1 MPSWREWLLRVWGSV
16 HGGRS
21 DRDLE
26 EELRFHLDSATED
39 ARRRDDGAATAARVR
54 QVRLSVG
61 GVAQS
66 IELMRD
72 QERWPWLEDA
82 RRDLRQTYRMLTKA
96 RGFATVT
103 VLTLGL
109 GIAASTV
116 MFTVLNAVV
125 LQPLPYR
132 DPARLVLLWIDDVK
146 RQLHQTLVPYP
157 LYVEWR
163 DRSPAFSD
171 LGFTTPNTPVTLSG
185 VGEAERLDAVR
196 ATASTFAVL
205 GVSPIEGRPY
215 SAQEEHNGDRVAVL
229 GQMLAERRFGNA
241 AAAVSRVLIIDG
253 EPTTVIGVMP
263 ASFAFPGREVQI
275 WRPLGTRR
283 ARVMVIARLAGGVRL
298 AEARQNMKTIG
309 QQLAAE
315 YPDLAAE
322 PDFSGFTTKLVE
334 LDEYVAGR
342 DTRVALWILLG
353 AALVMMSIACTNAG
367 TLLLT
372 RAAARRREL
381 ALRVALGATR
391 GRLVRQMLIESAVL
405 AMVSAAV
412 GVVSAQWL
420 LRMLVAS
427 VGANIPR
434 SDAVALDSYVLVFA
448 MGLAIGCSVFLGIIS
463 PWRTRGLPLNNALR
477 EGGRSQGVGARRR
490 RLQQALIVAE
500 VALTISLLCGAGLV
514 LRSLG
519 EVRRLPLG
527 FDPDNTLLF
536 RMVVP
541 NEFSA
546 QQRRR
551 FFDEATSRLRR
562 LPGVRTAGVIG
573 NLLPV
578 SGPNSGVI
586 VEGGIDPSR
595 RQLPILD
602 DVISPEAFS
611 ALRVTLRD
619 GRLFN
624 LGDTADSMPV
634 AMVNERFARE
644 FWGSDR
650 AVGKRFQFLDKRSDG
665 AWVTVVGV
673 VADMR
678 RRRLED
684 EPGAQVFQ
692 PFSQAPSRGADVVI
706 RTEVSPL
713 SLANSVTRTIAT
725 IDSNVP
731 VYRMSALSARLD
743 EFVSTRRVHVVLLL
757 LFAGAGVL
765 LAAIGIYGVIRQ
777 DVSQRTQ
784 EIGVRVALGASRRE
798 VVSLVVRR
806 CLVLTGVG
814 IAVGWLASLAIA
826 GVMEGLVYGVSARDP
841 VTFLAAPI
849 VLFGITIIACLEPAW
864 RAVRLDIFKALRPE

>member
-1 MPSWREWLLRVWGSV
+1 MASVREWLLHIWGSLY
-16 HGGRS
+16 GGRS

-26 EELRFHLDSATED
+26 EELRFHVESATED
-39 ARRRDDGAATAARVR
+39 ARRRHDGPGAGDRVR
-54 QVRLSVG
+54 QVRLDAG

-66 IELMRD
+66 VELMRD
-72 QERWPWLEDA
+72 QQGWPWLEDA
-82 RRDLRQTYRMLTKA
+82 RRDLRQTIRMLTKA

-116 MFTVLNAVV
+116 MFSVLNAVV

-132 DPARLVLLWIDDVK
+132 DPANLVLLWIDDIR
-146 RQLHQTLVPYP
+146 RQLHQTFVPYP
-157 LYVEWR
+157 LYVEWK
-163 DRSPAFSD
+163 DRTRAFSD
-171 LGFTTPNTPVTLSG
+171 LGFSTPNTPITLSG

-196 ATASTFAVL
+196 ATASMFSVL
-205 GVSPIEGRPY
+205 GASPIQGRLY
-215 SAQEEHNGDRVAVL
+215 SPQEERNGDRVAVI
-229 GQMLAERRFGNA
+229 GRVLAERRFGSA
-241 AAAVSRVLIIDG
+241 TAAVGRVLLVDG

-263 ASFAFPGREVQI
+263 ASFAFPGREIQI
-275 WRPLGTRR
+275 WRPLGERR
-283 ARVMVIARLAGGVRL
+283 ARVIVIGRLAGGVQL
-298 AEARQNMKTIG
+298 PQARQHMNAIG
-309 QQLAAE
+309 QQLAGV
-315 YPDLAAE
+315 YPGLAAD
-322 PDFSGFTTKLVE
+322 PDFPGFATNLVQ
-334 LDEYVAGR
+334 LDDHVAGR

-353 AALVMMSIACTNAG
+353 AALLTMSIACTNIG

-381 ALRVALGATR
+381 ALQVALGATR

-405 AMVSAAV
+405 ALVSAVV

-420 LRMLVAS
+420 LRVFVDSL
-427 VGANIPR
+427 GATIPR
-434 SDAVALDSYVLVFA
+434 SDAIVLDRYVLAFA
-448 MGLAIGCSVFLGIIS
+448 TGLAIVCSVFLGTVS
-463 PWRTRGLPLNNALR
+463 AWRTNRPSLQNALQ
-477 EGGRSQGVGARRR
+477 EGGRSHGVGARRR
-490 RLQQALIVAE
+490 RLQQVLIVAE
-500 VALTISLLCGAGLV
+500 VALTLSLVCGAGLV

-541 NEFSA
+541 NEFST
-546 QQRRR
+546 QQRRS

-578 SGPNSGVI
+578 SAPDSGVV

-595 RQLPILD
+595 GQVPILD
-602 DVISPEAFS
+602 DVIGPDTFS
-611 ALRVTLRD
+611 ALRVALRD

-624 LGDTADSMPV
+624 HEDTTDSTPV
-634 AMVNERFARE
+634 AIINERFARE
-644 FWGSDR
+644 FWGNVR
-650 AVGKRFQFLDKRSDG
+650 AVGKRFQFLDKRSGG

-706 RTEVSPL
+706 RTEVPPL
-713 SLANSVTRTIAT
+713 SLAGSVPRTIAA
-725 IDSNVP
+725 IDANVP
-731 VYRMSALSARLD
+731 VYRMATLSERLD
-743 EFVSTRRVHVVLLL
+743 EFVTTRRFHVVLLS
-757 LFAGAGVL
+757 LFASAGVL
-765 LAAIGIYGVIRQ
+765 LAAIGIYGLIRQ

-784 EIGVRVALGASRRE
+784 EIGVRVALGASRRD
-798 VVSLVVRR
+798 VVSLVLRR
-806 CLVLTGVG
+806 CLILTGVG
-814 IAVGWLASLAIA
+814 TAVGWFASLAIA
-826 GVMEGLVYGVSARDP
+826 GVMGSLVYGVSPRDP

-849 VLFGITIIACLEPAW
+849 VLFGITIIACLEPTW

>member
-1 MPSWREWLLRVWGSV
+1 MPSWREWILRLSGSL
-16 HGGRS
+16 HAGRS

-26 EELRFHLDSATED
+26 EELRFHVESASEN
-39 ARRRDDGAATAARVR
+39 ARRPNDGTAAEDRVR
-54 QVRLSVG
+54 QARLSIG

-66 IELMRD
+66 VELMRD
-72 QERWPWLEDA
+72 QQRWPWLEDA
-82 RRDLRQTYRMLTKA
+82 RRDLRQTFRMLTRA
-96 RGFATVT
+96 RGFATIT

-157 LYVEWR
+157 LSVEWR
-163 DRSPAFSD
+163 DGSRAFAD
-171 LGFTTPNTPVTLSG
+171 LGFSTPDTPVTLSG
-185 VGEAERLDAVR
+185 AGEAERTDAVR

-205 GVSPIEGRPY
+205 GVSAIEGRPY
-215 SAQEEHNGDRVAVL
+215 TEQEEHDGDRVAVL
-229 GQMLAERRFGNA
+229 GHMLAERRFGSA
-241 AAAVSRVLIIDG
+241 AAAVGRMLIVDG

-263 ASFAFPGREVQI
+263 ATFAFPGREVQI
-275 WRPLGTRR
+275 WRPLGERH
-283 ARVMVIARLAGGVRL
+283 ARVMVVARLAAGVPL
-298 AEARQNMKTIG
+298 AAARRDVEAIG
-309 QQLAAE
+309 HQLAAAH
-315 YPDLAAE
+315 PDLAAD
-322 PDFSGFTTKLVE
+322 PDFPGFTTTLVE
-334 LDEYVAGR
+334 LDAYVAGR

-353 AALVMMSIACTNAG
+353 AALVMMSIACTNVG

-391 GRLVRQMLIESAVL
+391 GRLVRQMVSECAAL
-405 AMVSAAV
+405 ALVSAAV

-420 LRMLVAS
+420 LRALVAS
-427 VGANIPR
+427 LGANIPR
-434 SDAVALDSYVLVFA
+434 SDAIGLDSSVLAFA
-448 MGLAIGCSVFLGIIS
+448 TGLAIVCSVFLGTVS
-463 PWRTRGLPLNNALR
+463 AWRTRDLSLDEALR
-477 EGGRSQGVGARRR
+477 EGGRSQGIGARRR

-500 VALTISLLCGAGLV
+500 VALTLTLVCGAGLV

-527 FDPDNTLLF
+527 FDADNTLLF
-536 RMVVP
+536 RLVVP

-551 FFDEATSRLRR
+551 FFDESTARLRR

-573 NLLPV
+573 DLLPA
-578 SGPNSGVI
+578 SAANSGVVI
-586 VEGGIDPSR
+586 EGGLDPLR
-595 RQLPILD
+595 RQVPILD
-602 DVISPEAFS
+602 DAISPEAFA
-611 ALRVTLRD
+611 ALRVALRD

-624 LGDTADSMPV
+624 DDDTADSMPV
-634 AMVNERFARE
+634 AIINERFQRE
-644 FWGSDR
+644 FLGSER

-678 RRRLED
+678 RRGLED

-706 RTEVSPL
+706 RTDVPPL
-713 SLANSVTRTIAT
+713 SLATSASHAIAEIDAT
-725 IDSNVP
+725 IP
-731 VYRMSALSARLD
+731 VFRMSTLSERLNGFLTNRVSYVALLS
-743 EFVSTRRVHVVLLL
+743 
-757 LFAGAGVL
+757 LFAATGVL
-765 LAAIGIYGVIRQ
+765 LAAIGIYGLIRQ

-784 EIGVRVALGASRRE
+784 EIGLRLALGASRRD
-798 VVSLVVRR
+798 VVSLVLRR
-806 CLVLTGVG
+806 CCLLTAVG
-814 IAVGWLASLAIA
+814 IAIGWCASLAIA
-826 GVMEGLVYGVSARDP
+826 GVMGSLLYGISPRDP

-849 VLFGITIIACLEPAW
+849 VLSAVAIVACLEPTW
-864 RAVRLDIFKALRPE
+864 RAVRLDILKALRPE